1 MEINK
6 NIELLNNFLIKMR
19 FNFSDKLYILQLAK
33 VSKNIDDLKDN
44 IKWEQN
50 KLNIK

>member
-6 NIELLNNFLIKMR
+6 NIELLNTFLLKRR
-19 FNFSDKLYILQLAK
+19 FKFSDKLYILQLAK
-33 VSKNIDDLKDN
+33 VSKDIDELKDN

-50 KLNIK
+50 NLNIK